1 MVLPVEVVVVTIR
14 PAGVFTTV
22 PAAGFGASAGLGRGA
37 GLDAGVGLGAGL
49 AAGNGAG
56 LTGATGLAVGFGA
69 GTGLGAGAGL
79 AGVGF
84 GVGVALGFGVAVGAC
99 AVAVGDGLGAGLAAK
114 AGTEINRAAVA
125 SIEIDLDM
133 KNIPSKSRTMP
144 ERVRMG
150 RRDCPGGGRRMT
162 NPSCLS
168 IAARRPCAML
178 SASFNHGSVPDAH

>member
-22 PAAGFGASAGLGRGA
+22 PAAGFGAGAGLGRGA

-49 AAGNGAG
+49 AAGNAAG
-56 LTGATGLAVGFGA
+56 LTGATGLAVGFGV
-69 GTGLGAGAGL
+69 GNGLGAGL

-84 GVGVALGFGVAVGAC
+84 GVGVALVVGVALGAC
-99 AVAVGDGLGAGLAAK
+99 AAAVGEGLGVGLAAK

-150 RRDCPGGGRRMT
+150 QRDCPCGGRRMT

-178 SASFNHGSVPDAH
+178 SASFNHGSVPDAD